1 VVDEV
6 QTALEGESPMLRE
19 VQDDGL
25 AVDAEADVFDC
36 VSVGLTGRCYWY
48 RFRTCY
54 RYIPVHSLLAGG
66 SVTPAPL
73 SGAINTTSPE
83 LSLSY
88 NRSADLLYEGGAAQT
103 ISCWSN
109 PCKHGSPER

>member
-19 VQDDGL
+19 VQHDGL

-36 VSVGLTGRCYWY
+36 GLVSLTWRCDWN

-54 RYIPVHSLLAGG
+54 RYIPVHRCSRAVRWPPHPSRG
-66 SVTPAPL
+66 
-73 SGAINTTSPE
+73 
-83 LSLSY
+83 
-88 NRSADLLYEGGAAQT
+88 Q
-103 ISCWSN
+103 
-109 PCKHGSPER
+109 